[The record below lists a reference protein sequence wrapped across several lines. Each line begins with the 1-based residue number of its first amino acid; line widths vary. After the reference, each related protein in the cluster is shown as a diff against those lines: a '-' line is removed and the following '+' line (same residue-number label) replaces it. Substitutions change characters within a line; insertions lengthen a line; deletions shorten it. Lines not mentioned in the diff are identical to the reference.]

1 MCPTSGTNNNEALL
15 DIFYYDFINI
25 SKKIQLHSLL
35 TSDSHFYFICM
46 DRAYVW
52 LWNFW
57 LLLLTFLNTKL
68 SSSLMLIFQKFS
80 DAFFL
85 CIEKSKT

>member
-35 TSDSHFYFICM
+35 TSD
-46 DRAYVW
+46 
-52 LWNFW
+52 
-57 LLLLTFLNTKL
+57 LTFT
-68 SSSLMLIFQKFS
+68 SSVWIVLMYDCEIS
-80 DAFFL
+80 DYFY
-85 CIEKSKT
+85 